1 MRSGELRHLI
11 KIEEPIET
19 ILDGE
24 VTAKWKP
31 FVVSWISAGEIW
43 TYASPTTIIVPAGAL
58 LKYSKGNEIKLTQTT
73 VKYFYIVD
81 VADTL
86 LTIDGTDYILAD
98 EEITD
103 PFYSHIKTYGAIL
116 PLIGREY
123 WSAKQINAKITGKV
137 RIRYIPGINSKMR
150 VKFGSRILEINA
162 PINVEEKNKEIV
174 LLFSE
179 AV

>member
-31 FVVSWISAGEIW
+31 FIVSWILAGEIW

-73 VKYFYIVD
+73 VKYFYV
-81 VADTL
+81 VA
-86 LTIDGTDYILAD
+86 
-98 EEITD
+98 
-103 PFYSHIKTYGAIL
+103 
-116 PLIGREY
+116 
-123 WSAKQINAKITGKV
+123 
-137 RIRYIPGINSKMR
+137 IPHLNR
-150 VKFGSRILEINA
+150 LR
-162 PINVEEKNKEIV
+162 NK
-174 LLFSE
+174 
-179 AV
+179 